1 MLDILHGASGAAVAN
16 ACRGKLLY
24 EGTKKAYNAVID
36 SRKVEGGDIFVAIA
50 GERTDGHLYLS
61 SAAEKGAAA
70 VLTEIIPED
79 LAPFENNDCSVIL
92 CENTSLSLAYLS
104 AEHKKE
110 CNVLTV
116 GVTGSVGK
124 TTTRQFIAAVLGAKF
139 PTHKTEGN
147 FNNALG
153 LPLTLLGIK
162 KEHKAAVIE
171 MGMSAKG
178 EISFLTKLTRP
189 DIGVIT
195 VIGSSHIEHLGSR
208 EGIRDAKL
216 EIRDGMKDD
225 GILVLNGDEPLLSG
239 IKNAVYVSLH
249 NKECPYRAEN
259 TKTDGDGMIF
269 DAVTPDGIIPD
280 CRIPTLGEHTV
291 LDAMYAVTVGKLAG
305 LNDDEIKTGLSS
317 FVGVGMR
324 QNIVKHNGITFIN
337 DYYNASPESIKAS
350 LSVTKGL
357 SKDTC
362 GRTVAVIGNVMEL
375 GDRSEELH
383 RSVGKY
389 VSEIGVDLLFT
400 FGIDAAYIADEAI
413 KNGFNNDNVFVFTD
427 ITDEK
432 PISACVA
439 ENIKENDCVL
449 IKASHGIDMG
459 RIAKILLEN

>member
-1 MLDILHGASGAAVAN
+1 MLDIFHGASGSAVAE
-16 ACRGKLLY
+16 ACKGKLIY
-24 EGTKKAYNAVID
+24 EGEKKIKNAVID
-36 SRKVEGGDIFVAIA
+36 SRKVSDSDLFVAIA
-50 GERTDGHLYLS
+50 GERTDGHLYLA

-70 VLTEIIPED
+70 VLTERIPED
-79 LAPFENNDCSVIL
+79 LTPFESNGCSVIL
-92 CENTSLSLAYLS
+92 CKNTSLSLAYLS
-104 AEHKKE
+104 AQHKKE
-110 CNVLTV
+110 CDLLTV

-124 TTTRQFIAAVLGAKF
+124 TTTRQFIAAVLSAKF

-153 LPLTLLGIK
+153 LPLTLLGIR

-189 DIGVIT
+189 NIGVIT

-216 EIRDGMKDD
+216 EIRDGMTED
-225 GILVLNGDEPLLSG
+225 GILVLNGDEPLLSN
-239 IKNAVYVSLH
+239 IENAVYVSLR
-249 NKECPYRAEN
+249 NKECPYRAESIRN
-259 TKTDGDGMIF
+259 DGDGMIF
-269 DAVTPDGIIPD
+269 NAVTPEGIITD

-305 LNDDEIKTGLSS
+305 LTDSEIRSGLSS

-324 QNIVKHNGITFIN
+324 QNIVKHDGITFIN

-357 SKDTC
+357 SAETC

-375 GDRSEELH
+375 GERSEELH
-383 RSVGKY
+383 RSVGKF
-389 VSEIGVDLLFT
+389 VRDIGVDLLFT
-400 FGIDAAYIADEAI
+400 FGQDAAFIADEAI
-413 KNGFNNDNVFVFTD
+413 KNGFSKENVFVFTD

-432 PISACVA
+432 QISASVK
-439 ENIKENDCVL
+439 EKIRENDCVL

-459 RIAKILLEN
+459 RIARILLEK

>member
-1 MLDILHGASGAAVAN
+1 MLDLLHGATGKSVAE
-16 ACRGKLLY
+16 ACQGKLIF
-24 EGTKKAYNAVID
+24 EGTKKAYSAVID
-36 SRKVEGGDIFVAIA
+36 SRKVSEGDIFVAIV
-50 GERTDGHLYLS
+50 GERTDGHLYLA

-70 VLTEIIPED
+70 VLTEKIPED
-79 LAPFENNDCSVIL
+79 LSVFEKNGCSVIL
-92 CENTSLSLAYLS
+92 SENTSLALAYLS

-110 CNVLTV
+110 CDVLTV

-124 TTTRQFIAAVLGAKF
+124 TTTRQFIASVLSSRF

-162 KEHKAAVIE
+162 EEHKTAVIE

-189 DIGVIT
+189 DIAVIT

-216 EIRDGMKDD
+216 EIRDGMNEN
-225 GILVLNGDEPLLSG
+225 GILILNGDEPLLSG
-239 IKNAVYVSLH
+239 IEKAVYVSLS
-249 NKECPYRAEN
+249 NNECPYHAAN
-259 TKTDGDGMIF
+259 IKTDGEGMVF
-269 DAVTPDGIIPD
+269 DAVTPGGVIRS

-291 LDAMYAVTVGKLAG
+291 LDAMYAVTVGRLVG
-305 LNDDEIKTGLSS
+305 LTDEEIKLGLSS

-350 LSVTKGL
+350 LSVTKRL
-357 SKDTC
+357 ASDIK
-362 GRTVAVIGNVMEL
+362 GRTVAVIGNVLEL

-383 RSVGKY
+383 RSVGRY
-389 VSEIGVDLLFT
+389 IFEIEADLLFT
-400 FGIDAAYIADEAI
+400 FGKDAAFIADEAI
-413 KNGFNNDNVFVFTD
+413 KNGFSEEKVFVFTD
-427 ITDEK
+427 ITGEK
-432 PISACVA
+432 PIAQA
-439 ENIKENDCVL
+439 IMKEIKPNDCVL

-459 RIAKILLEN
+459 RIANILLEK

>member
-1 MLDILHGASGAAVAN
+1 MLDILHGALGAAVAN

-24 EGTKKAYNAVID
+24 EGSKKAYSAVID
-36 SRKVEGGDIFVAIA
+36 SRKVTDGDIFVAIV
-50 GERTDGHLYLS
+50 GERTDGHLYIS

-70 VLTEIIPED
+70 VLTEKIPED
-79 LAPFENNDCSVIL
+79 MTPFEKNGCSVIL

-110 CNVLTV
+110 CEVLTV

-124 TTTRQFIAAVLGAKF
+124 TTTRQFIASVLGAKF

-147 FNNALG
+147 FNNGLG

-162 KEHKAAVIE
+162 EEHKAAVIE

-216 EIRDGMKDD
+216 EIRDGMTED
-225 GILVLNGDEPLLSG
+225 GILVINGDEPLLFG
-239 IKNAVYVSLH
+239 IENAVYVSLS

-259 TKTDGDGMIF
+259 IKTDADGMVF
-269 DAVTPDGIIPD
+269 DAVTPDGVIAE

-291 LDAMYAVTVGKLAG
+291 LDAMYAVVVGKLVG
-305 LNDDEIKTGLSS
+305 LSEDEIKSGLSA

-350 LSVTKGL
+350 LSVTKDL
-357 SKDTC
+357 SNGTG

-375 GDRSEELH
+375 GERSEELH
-383 RSVGKY
+383 RSVGKFI
-389 VSEIGVDLLFT
+389 SDIGVDLLFT
-400 FGIDAAYIADEAI
+400 FGNDASYIADEAV
-413 KNGFNNDNVFVFTD
+413 KNGFDKQNVFIFTD

-432 PISACVA
+432 PISVCVK

-459 RIAKILLEN
+459 RIAKILLEK

>member
-1 MLDILHGASGAAVAN
+1 MLDIFHGASGASVAD
-16 ACRGKLLY
+16 ACKGKLIY
-24 EGTKKAYNAVID
+24 EGAKKVRGAVID
-36 SRKVEGGDIFVAIA
+36 SRKVSEGDLFVAIV
-50 GERTDGHLYLS
+50 GERTDGHLYLT
-61 SAAEKGAAA
+61 SAAEKGASA
-70 VLTEIIPED
+70 VLTERIPED
-79 LAPFENNDCSVIL
+79 LTPFENNGCSVIL
-92 CENTSLSLAYLS
+92 CENTSLSLAYLAS
-104 AEHKKE
+104 EHKKE
-110 CNVLTV
+110 CELLTV

-124 TTTRQFIAAVLGAKF
+124 TTTRQFIAAVLNAKF

-162 KEHKAAVIE
+162 EEHKAAVIE

-189 DIGVIT
+189 NIGVIT

-216 EIRDGMKDD
+216 EIRDGMTED
-225 GILVLNGDEPLLSG
+225 GVLVLNGDEPLLSD
-239 IKNAVYVSLH
+239 IENAVYVSLR

-259 TKTDGDGMIF
+259 IRNDGDGMVF
-269 DAVTPDGIIPD
+269 DAITPDGVITD

-305 LNDDEIKTGLSS
+305 LTDNEIKLGLSS

-357 SKDTC
+357 SKDTG

-375 GDRSEELH
+375 GERSEELH
-383 RSVGKY
+383 RSVGKF

-400 FGIDAAYIADEAI
+400 FGNDASYIADEAL
-413 KNGFNNDNVFVFTD
+413 KNGFNSDNVFVFTD
-427 ITDEK
+427 IKDEK
-432 PISACVA
+432 PISKCVA
-439 ENIKENDCVL
+439 ENLQENDCVL